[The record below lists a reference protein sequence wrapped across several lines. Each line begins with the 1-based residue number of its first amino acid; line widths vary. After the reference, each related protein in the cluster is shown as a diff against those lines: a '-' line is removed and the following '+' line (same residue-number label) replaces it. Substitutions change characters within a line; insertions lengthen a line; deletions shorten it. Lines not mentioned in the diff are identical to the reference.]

1 MAGGLIDDRGLLDRI
16 KSGDTSAAGD
26 LFEKYAPSLLRFTDR
41 LLSDRPTAEEVTQE
55 VFVKVISRA
64 HQYDGRAEV
73 SSWLF
78 AIAANACRD
87 RRRRD
92 RRAVIVPLEGLPEPS
107 SRGEGS
113 EKRLIDRQQ
122 REAVRHALSR
132 LSEEQREA
140 LVLARYH
147 GMPYADIA
155 RVLGISVG
163 AVKTRI
169 FRAVETLKAHF
180 TEGTEGAATWNAA
193 N

>member
-1 MAGGLIDDRGLLDRI
+1 MDGALSEDRSLLERI
-16 KSGDTSAAGD
+16 RGGDTSAAGQ
-26 LFEKYAPSLLRFTDR
+26 LFEKYAASLLRFADR
-41 LLSDRPTAEEVTQE
+41 LLSDRATAEEVTQE

-92 RRAVIVPLEGLPEPS
+92 RRATVVPLESVAEPRA
-107 SRGEGS
+107 RGEGIES
-113 EKRLIDRQQ
+113 VLASKERRRAV
-122 REAVRHALSR
+122 REALAS

-147 GMPYADIA
+147 GMPYSEIA
-155 RVLGISVG
+155 KTLGISVG

-169 FRAVETLKAHF
+169 FRAIETLKAHF
-180 TEGTEGAATWNAA
+180 SEGERTWTAAT
-193 N
+193 